1 MPLPTDGF
9 APLLTALE
17 AGSLRYFGDQ
27 NAILKPVARMK
38 RPYSDLLRLR
48 VTAAGHESH
57 AFLKVFKAR
66 LSTPDELAQLRRF
79 VQREF
84 QATSS
89 FYEAVRRTRD
99 STPCGRSRCSQTISQ
114 S

>member
-38 RPYSDLLRLR
+38 RPVLGP
-48 VTAAGHESH
+48 VATARNRCGPRIPRIPQGVQSSSVDTGRAGS
-57 AFLKVFKAR
+57 APTIRPAGIP
-66 LSTPDELAQLRRF
+66 SNQL
-79 VQREF
+79 
-84 QATSS
+84 
-89 FYEAVRRTRD
+89 
-99 STPCGRSRCSQTISQ
+99 IL
-114 S
+114 